1 MSTDPIKADI
11 DAAKAEKKADAEGAT
26 PTFGTVTVNV
36 QGKDEVFTIVAKPD
50 ALLLAELARTGSGD
64 PEAFG
69 VIAEF
74 FEYTLGR
81 EGYRLFKKA
90 VRAEGLSQEQLM
102 EKLQHILEVTLARP
116 TE

>member
-26 PTFGTVTVNV
+26 PKFGTVTVNV
-36 QGKDEVFTIVAKPD
+36 KGKDTVFDIVAKPD

-74 FEYTLGR
+74 FEYTLGKD
-81 EGYRLFKKA
+81 GYRAFKRA
-90 VRAEGLSQEQLM
+90 VRAENLEEGQLM
-102 EKLQHILEVTLARP
+102 EKLQEILEKTLARP

>member
-1 MSTDPIKADI
+1 MSTDPVTTDIK
-11 DAAKAEKKADAEGAT
+11 AAKAAKTADTGAT
-26 PTFGTVTVNV
+26 PSLGKVTVGEGANAV
-36 QGKDEVFTIVAKPD
+36 TVDIIEAPD

-90 VRAEGLSQEQLM
+90 VRAEKYGQEQLM
-102 EKLQHILEVTLARP
+102 EKLQYILEVTLARP

>member
-1 MSTDPIKADI
+1 MSIDPIKADI
-11 DAAKAEKKADAEGAT
+11 DAAKAEKSTAEGAT
-26 PTFGTVTVNV
+26 PKFGTVTVNV
-36 QGKDEVFTIVAKPD
+36 KGKDEVFDIVAKPD

-90 VRAEGLSQEQLM
+90 VRAEGYEQEALM